1 VSRAELSYLLPL
13 FELTEAMVGDE
24 EQENVSFGLG
34 EPAQSSQLT
43 GDDADMG
50 GFYVSYAVNGAIA
63 AALDHAITLKLL
75 VTKAGAVT
83 NAAPWTLLR
92 GVLEPASVAAWII
105 VGSRRAIRRERALR
119 FWHHDMTERAKWEA
133 DTGHVVNPPGKDGRT
148 RAGEIVQIAKTLS
161 LRENQ
166 VVTPLSYSDAV
177 AHAGEA
183 AGWPRPKA
191 RALWRECSGFAH
203 GRGWPL
209 GHRATFDHV
218 IPVRGGHSIGFMLAE
233 EHHEKGAELTYA
245 VLTRALS
252 GYASASAEATS
263 EEV

>member
-92 GVLEPASVAAWII
+92 GVLEPASVAARII

-183 AGWPRPKA
+183 AGWPRPK
-191 RALWRECSGFAH
+191 RPGALAGVFRLRS
-203 GRGWPL
+203 RS
-209 GHRATFDHV
+209 R
-218 IPVRGGHSIGFMLAE
+218 LAVWDT
-233 EHHEKGAELTYA
+233 APRSTMSSRFVVA
-245 VLTRALS
+245 IR
-252 GYASASAEATS
+252 SASCLRRNITRRAPS
-263 EEV
+263 